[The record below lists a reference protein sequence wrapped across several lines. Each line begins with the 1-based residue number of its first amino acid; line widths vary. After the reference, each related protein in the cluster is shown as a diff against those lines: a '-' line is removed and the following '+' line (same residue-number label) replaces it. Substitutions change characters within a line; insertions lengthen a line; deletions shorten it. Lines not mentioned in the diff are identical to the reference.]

1 MKKSFLAVAVLTAL
15 AASSANAQ
23 TSCPGG
29 LPANSDSVTV
39 NARTQAAD
47 LFQYV
52 APQFGQAVAGGS
64 ATLGQNSTLGGLG
77 HFSVGVH
84 GTAVAGSV
92 PDVSKFPTCYTARV
106 RSNLPT
112 SNSLVPM
119 IGADAAIGIFGGL
132 PLALTN
138 VGGIDLLV
146 SAQYVP
152 ERTFSGVRLTAPD
165 GSLQL
170 GYGARIGLL
179 SESLIVPGVSLSYI
193 KRDLPRVNVA
203 ANSSG
208 SDTLGVNGL
217 KVKSSSWRIAASK
230 SLILFNVAAGVGQD
244 KLESSVD
251 SVTAR
256 VGYPTAATPTRG
268 TIKDLSQ
275 SLTRTNYF
283 VNASF
288 SLLVAKITAEVG
300 QSTGGTV
307 NTFNTFEGSQPTGA
321 RTYGSVGVRF
331 GL

>member
-1 MKKSFLAVAVLTAL
+1 MKKSFLAVAVLTVVVAVQVG
-15 AASSANAQ
+15 AQ
-23 TSCPGG
+23 ACPAPT
-29 LPANSDSVTV
+29 LTTPQDSLTI
-39 NARTQAAD
+39 NARQQAAD

-52 APQFGQAVAGGS
+52 APQLGQAVAGGS

-77 HFSVGVH
+77 HFSLGVH
-84 GTAVAGSV
+84 GTAVGGSV
-92 PDVSKFPTCYTARV
+92 PDVSKFPTCYTRRV
-106 RSNLPT
+106 SSSLPT
-112 SNSLVPM
+112 STSLIPM
-119 IGADAAIGIFGGL
+119 AGADAAIGIFGGL

-152 ERTFSGVRLTAPD
+152 ERTFSGVRVTTPD
-165 GSLQL
+165 GSLQV

-179 SESLIVPGVSLSYI
+179 SESFIVPGVSLSYI
-193 KRDLPRVNVA
+193 KRDLPRVSIA
-203 ANSSG
+203 ANTG
-208 SDTLGVNGL
+208 NDTLSVTGL
-217 KVKSSSWRIAASK
+217 KLKTSSWRLSASK

-244 KLESSVD
+244 KLESAVD

-256 VGYPTAATPTRG
+256 VAYPSTVTPTRG
-268 TIKDLSQ
+268 TIRDLSQ
-275 SLTRTNYF
+275 NLTRTNYF

-307 NTFNTFEGSQPTGA
+307 STFNTFQGSQPDGA

>member
-1 MKKSFLAVAVLTAL
+1 MKKFLVIAGLTFTAS
-15 AASSANAQ
+15 AASAQ
-23 TSCPGG
+23 TSCPGTI
-29 LPANSDSVTV
+29 PTAATAPENTKQ
-39 NARTQAAD
+39 QAVD

-52 APQFGQAVAGGS
+52 APQIGQAVSGGS

-77 HFSVGVH
+77 HFSLGVH

-92 PDVSKFPTCYTARV
+92 PDVSKFPTCYSGKYSA
-106 RSNLPT
+106 NLAT
-112 SNSLVPM
+112 SNTVLPM
-119 IGADAAIGIFGGL
+119 AGADAAIGIFGGL

-152 ERTFSGVRLTAPD
+152 EHTFNGIRLTAPD

-179 SESLIVPGVSLSYI
+179 SESIIVPGVSLSYI
-193 KRDLPRVNVA
+193 KRDLPKVSVA
-203 ANSSG
+203 ANTN
-208 SDTLGVNGL
+208 SDTLTVTGL
-217 KVKSSSWRIAASK
+217 KVKTSSWRLTASK
-230 SLILFNVAAGVGQD
+230 SLIFVGIGAGVGQD
-244 KLESSVD
+244 KLDSQVD
-251 SVTAR
+251 SVRAS
-256 VGYPTAATPTRG
+256 VGAPAPVGRATG
-268 TIKDLSQ
+268 TLGTQTQ

-283 VNASF
+283 LNATF
-288 SLLVAKITAEVG
+288 SLLVAKLTAEVG

-307 NTFNTFEGSQPTGA
+307 TTFNTFQGSQPAGA